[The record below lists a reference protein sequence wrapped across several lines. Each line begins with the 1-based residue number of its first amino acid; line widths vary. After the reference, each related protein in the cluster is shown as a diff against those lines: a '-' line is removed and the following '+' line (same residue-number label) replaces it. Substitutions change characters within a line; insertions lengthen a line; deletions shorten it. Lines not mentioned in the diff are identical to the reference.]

1 MNKNAKIKENV
12 FNKIG
17 NYFSLHP
24 IISSLIIS
32 FISALY
38 LSIIVVN
45 LESIIS
51 SLQMFTV
58 AAFIIPGAFLCLVI
72 GLYLGIVLHRK
83 EIKESISDKDF
94 YFRIGSVVFFHSV
107 IRDNTLN
114 KTYPAVI
121 GPCCPVCGENIWG
134 ADKME
139 NECLIFNCRRCNSV
153 NTVRLDEYENIKNDS
168 ELTLQK
174 AFERLKKFQDKFK
187 DGADTATESR
197 SNKNE

>member
-1 MNKNAKIKENV
+1 MNEKKIKENV

-24 IISSLIIS
+24 LLSSLIIS
-32 FISALY
+32 FVSALY
-38 LSIIVVN
+38 LSIIIVN
-45 LESIIS
+45 FDSIIS
-51 SLQMFTV
+51 SLQLFTV
-58 AAFIIPGAFLCLVI
+58 TAFIIPGAFLCLVI

-94 YFRIGSVVFFHSV
+94 YFRIGSVVFFYSV
-107 IRDNTLN
+107 IKDSHLN

-121 GPCCPVCGENIWG
+121 GPCCPVCGENIWA

-139 NECLIFNCRRCNSV
+139 NNCLIFNCRRCNSV
-153 NTVRLDEYENIKNDS
+153 NTVSLAEFESIKNES
-168 ELTLQK
+168 ELTIQK

-187 DGADTATESR
+187 DKERTISEFSTD
-197 SNKNE
+197 KNE